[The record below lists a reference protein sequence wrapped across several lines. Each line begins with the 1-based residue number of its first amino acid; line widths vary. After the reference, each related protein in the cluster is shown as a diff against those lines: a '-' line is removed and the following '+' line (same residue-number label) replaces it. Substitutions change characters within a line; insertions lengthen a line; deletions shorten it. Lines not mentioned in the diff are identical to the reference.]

1 MAHCLNT
8 MIKVYCLLSLVK
20 LTFTS
25 QVDSQRVKRKKGKN
39 EKRAK
44 LQGKI
49 TWFKNCSDVT
59 SLFKIAHDIYIMHE
73 DIQEL
78 AGN

>member
-25 QVDSQRVKRKKGKN
+25 QVDSQRVKTKKVKCKN
-39 EKRAK
+39 EIFSSWTK
-44 LQGKI
+44 
-49 TWFKNCSDVT
+49 
-59 SLFKIAHDIYIMHE
+59 
-73 DIQEL
+73 
-78 AGN
+78 